1 MSNDNSPGGSDQVDV
16 TMRIY
21 RDVTYRLDGT
31 DSEMVEEAMERADA
45 ETPDGFSNKVLN
57 AEDVHE

>member
-1 MSNDNSPGGSDQVDV
+1 MTHDDSQEKSGQVDV

-45 ETPDGFSNKVLN
+45 ETPEGFENKVLN
-57 AEDVHE
+57 AEDVNE